1 MTTPSPEI
9 TYTALTAGLTG
20 ILWVPLILNR
30 LREMGIWKA
39 LKNPEP
45 DVRPHA
51 NWAYRLA
58 NAHRNAV
65 ENLVVFAPLALAVH
79 VLGIGTSLT
88 ATAAAMFFWSR
99 LAHALIYT
107 FGVPLLRTIAF
118 VVGFAA
124 QAILVLCILGRV

>member
-1 MTTPSPEI
+1 MTTSSPEL
-9 TYTALTAGLTG
+9 TYTALSAALTG
-20 ILWVPLILNR
+20 SLWVPIIVNR
-30 LREMGIWKA
+30 LREMGMWKA

-58 NAHRNAV
+58 SAHRNAI

-79 VLGIGTSLT
+79 VLALGTA
-88 ATAAAMFFWSR
+88 ATASAAALFFWSR

-107 FGVPLLRTIAF
+107 FGVPLLRTVAF
-118 VVGFAA
+118 VIGFGAQVTLFLRLVGG
-124 QAILVLCILGRV
+124 V